1 MPHWRLTKASAASNG
16 WNETVIKD
24 MGQMNKRAILE
35 VIGHG
40 ALEARMFKY
49 DRQKTEA

>member
-1 MPHWRLTKASAASNG
+1 MKKIENNG
-16 WNETVIKD
+16 WNETAIRT
-24 MGQMNKRAILE
+24 MEQMDKCTILE

-40 ALEARMFKY
+40 ALEARKVKS